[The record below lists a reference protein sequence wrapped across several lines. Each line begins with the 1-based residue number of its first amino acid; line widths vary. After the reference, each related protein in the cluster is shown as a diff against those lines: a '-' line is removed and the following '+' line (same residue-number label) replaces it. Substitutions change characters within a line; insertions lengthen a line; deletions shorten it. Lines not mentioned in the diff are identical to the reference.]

1 MIAPVEVQLEP
12 ALNASAALL
21 CQPGELR
28 VTAAKSAI
36 ARKPWYSVLYIQV
49 LIAIA
54 MGILIGRFSPKTGI
68 ALKPLGDAFVGL
80 IRMMI
85 APVIFCVIVQ
95 GIAGMADIKK
105 VGKVGIKT
113 LIYFEVVST
122 LALLIGI
129 VVAVAIHPGAGLN
142 INPATLDPQ
151 AAAVY
156 VGRAKETG
164 FIPFLLSFIPRT
176 FVDALSGGE
185 VPQVL
190 LISILTGF
198 AMARLGEFG
207 ARALRAVEVAN
218 KVVFA
223 IIRIIIRTAPLGA
236 LGGMAF
242 TIGSYGMA
250 SLSNLVKLIGAF
262 YLTSVIFVVF
272 VLGAIAWWAGFS
284 IFRFI
289 AYIKDEL
296 LIVLGTSSSETVLP
310 DMMRKLEGLGA
321 SRSVVGLVFPTGYVF
336 NTDGTNIY
344 LTLSA
349 LFLAQ
354 ATGTHLTFSQ
364 ISGILL
370 FALIASKGGS
380 GVTGTGFVTLAAILA
395 AVPAIPV
402 QGLALLVGIEK
413 FMSECR
419 ALTNVVGNGVATL
432 VVSRWQGEL
441 DSAKLGEVMAHP
453 SDSAPNA
460 A

>member
-1 MIAPVEVQLEP
+1 MTTA
-12 ALNASAALL
+12 NSTAS
-21 CQPGELR
+21 
-28 VTAAKSAI
+28 
-36 ARKPWYSVLYIQV
+36 RKPWYAVLYIQV
-49 LIAIA
+49 LVAIVI
-54 MGILIGRFSPKTGI
+54 GILIGRFSPKTGM
-68 ALKPLGDAFVGL
+68 ALKPLGDAFVSL

-95 GIAGMADIKK
+95 GIASMADLKK
-105 VGKVGIKT
+105 VGKVGVKA

-129 VVAVAIHPGAGLN
+129 VVAVVLHPGAGLN
-142 INPATLDPQ
+142 INPAALDPK

-164 FIPFLLSFIPRT
+164 LIPFLLSFIPRT
-176 FVDALSGGE
+176 FVDALAGGE

-198 AMARLGEFG
+198 SISRLGELG
-207 ARALRAVEVAN
+207 ARALRAVEIAN
-218 KVVFA
+218 KVVFG
-223 IIRIIIRTAPLGA
+223 IIRIIVRTAPLGA

-242 TIGSYGMA
+242 TVGSYGMA
-250 SLSNLVKLIGAF
+250 SLSNLAKLIGTF
-262 YLTSVIFVVF
+262 YLTSLIFVF
-272 VLGAIAWWAGFS
+272 IVLAAIAWWAGFS

-344 LTLSA
+344 LTLCV

-354 ATGTHLTFSQ
+354 ATNTQLTFGQ
-364 ISGILL
+364 ITGILL

-402 QGLALLVGIEK
+402 QSLALLVGIEK

-419 ALTNVVGNGVATL
+419 ALTNVVGNGVATI
-432 VVSRWQGEL
+432 VVSRWEGEL
-441 DSAKLGEVMAHP
+441 DSGRMRDAMARPGENNEPKVA
-453 SDSAPNA
+453 
-460 A
+460 

>member
-1 MIAPVEVQLEP
+1 MT
-12 ALNASAALL
+12 
-21 CQPGELR
+21 G
-28 VTAAKSAI
+28 AKSPA
-36 ARKPWYSVLYIQV
+36 APRPWYAILYIQV
-49 LIAIA
+49 LIAI
-54 MGILIGRFSPKTGI
+54 MIGILIGRFSPKTGV
-68 ALKPLGDAFVGL
+68 ALKPLGDAFVAL

-113 LIYFEVVST
+113 LIYFEAVST
-122 LALLIGI
+122 LALLIG
-129 VVAVAIHPGAGLN
+129 VAVAVAIHPGAGLN
-142 INPATLDPQ
+142 INPAALDPK

-164 FIPFLLSFIPRT
+164 FIPFLLSFIPHT
-176 FVDALSGGE
+176 FVEAFTGGE

-198 AMARLGEFG
+198 AIAALGEFG
-207 ARALRAVEVAN
+207 VRALRAVEMAN
-218 KVVFA
+218 KIVFG
-223 IIRIIIRTAPLGA
+223 IVRIITRAAPLGA

-242 TIGSYGMA
+242 TVGSYGVA
-250 SLSNLVKLIGAF
+250 SLSNLIKLIGTF
-262 YLTSVIFVVF
+262 YLTSTIFAVV
-272 VLGAIAWWAGFS
+272 VLGAISWWAGFS

-321 SRSVVGLVFPTGYVF
+321 PRSVVGLVFPTGYVF

-354 ATGTHLTFSQ
+354 ATGTHLSFGQ
-364 ISGILL
+364 ISGLLL
-370 FALIASKGGS
+370 FALLASKGGS
-380 GVTGTGFVTLAAILA
+380 GVTGTGFVTLAAVLA

-402 QGLALLVGIEK
+402 QALALLVGIEK

-441 DSAKLGEVMAHP
+441 DSAKLREVMTHP
-453 SDSAPNA
+453 SDYSAPPA

>member
-1 MIAPVEVQLEP
+1 LGKAQTV
-12 ALNASAALL
+12 
-21 CQPGELR
+21 R
-28 VTAAKSAI
+28 KS
-36 ARKPWYSVLYIQV
+36 RPWYTILYLQV
-49 LIAIA
+49 LIAVVI
-54 MGILIGRFSPKTGI
+54 GSLIGRFFPKTGM
-68 ALKPLGDAFVGL
+68 ALKPLGDAFVSL

-95 GIAGMADIKK
+95 GIASMSDLKK
-105 VGKVGIKT
+105 VGKVGVKT

-122 LALLIGI
+122 LALMIGI
-129 VVAVAIHPGAGLN
+129 VVALLIHPGAGLN
-142 INPATLDPQ
+142 IDPATLDPK

-164 FIPFLLSFIPRT
+164 FIPFLLGFIPLT
-176 FVDALSGGE
+176 FVGALAEGE

-190 LISILTGF
+190 LISILTGL
-198 AMARLGEFG
+198 AIARTGEWG
-207 ARALRAVEVAN
+207 KRALDAIETAN
-218 KVVFA
+218 KVVFG
-223 IIRIIIRTAPLGA
+223 IVRIVVRAAPLGA

-242 TIGSYGMA
+242 TVGSYGVA
-250 SLSNLVKLIGAF
+250 SLTNLLKLMGTF
-262 YLTSVIFVVF
+262 YLSSVVFVLF
-272 VLGAIAWWAGFS
+272 VLGAIAYMAGFS
-284 IFRFI
+284 IFRFL

-344 LTLSA
+344 LTLAA

-354 ATGTHLTFSQ
+354 ATNTHLSWGQ
-364 ISGILL
+364 ITGILL
-370 FALIASKGGS
+370 FALVASKGGS

-395 AVPAIPV
+395 AVPSIPV
-402 QGLALLVGIEK
+402 QSLALLVGIEK

-441 DSAKLGEVMAHP
+441 DVEKMRRAMEKPPEISE
-453 SDSAPNA
+453 SDA

>member
-1 MIAPVEVQLEP
+1 MTGGKSPSAP
-12 ALNASAALL
+12 
-21 CQPGELR
+21 
-28 VTAAKSAI
+28 
-36 ARKPWYSVLYIQV
+36 KPWYAVLYIQV
-49 LIAIA
+49 LIAIFL
-54 MGILIGRFSPKTGI
+54 GIFIGRFSPKTGV
-68 ALKPLGDAFVGL
+68 ALKPLGDAFVEL

-85 APVIFCVIVQ
+85 APVIFCVITQ

-113 LIYFEVVST
+113 LIYFEAVST

-129 VVAVAIHPGAGLN
+129 AVAVAIHPGAGLD
-142 INPATLDPQ
+142 INPATLDPK

-164 FIPFLLSFIPRT
+164 FIPFLLSFIPHT
-176 FVDALSGGE
+176 FVEAFTGGD

-198 AMARLGEFG
+198 AIAALGEFG
-207 ARALRAVEVAN
+207 VRALRAVEVAN
-218 KVVFA
+218 KIVFG
-223 IIRIIIRTAPLGA
+223 IVRIITRAAPLGA

-242 TIGSYGMA
+242 TVGSYGLA
-250 SLSNLVKLIGAF
+250 SLANLIKLIGTF
-262 YLTSVIFVVF
+262 YLTSIIFVVV

-321 SRSVVGLVFPTGYVF
+321 SRSVVGLGVPTGYVF

-344 LTLSA
+344 LTLAA

-354 ATGTHLTFSQ
+354 ATGTHLSFGQ
-364 ISGILL
+364 ISGLLL
-370 FALIASKGGS
+370 FALLASKGGS

-441 DSAKLGEVMAHP
+441 DSTKLREVMTHP
-453 SDSAPNA
+453 GEHATPPA

>member
-1 MIAPVEVQLEP
+1 MWAWCHGETQL
-12 ALNASAALL
+12 
-21 CQPGELR
+21 GEAQTVR
-28 VTAAKSAI
+28 KS
-36 ARKPWYSVLYIQV
+36 RPWYAMLYVQV
-49 LIAIA
+49 LIAVVI
-54 MGILIGRFSPKTGI
+54 GSLIGGFFPKTGM
-68 ALKPLGDAFVGL
+68 ALKPFGDAFVSL

-95 GIAGMADIKK
+95 GIASMSDLKK
-105 VGKVGIKT
+105 VGKVGVKT

-122 LALLIGI
+122 LALIIGI
-129 VVAVAIHPGAGLN
+129 AVALLIHPGAGLN
-142 INPATLDPQ
+142 IDPATLDPK

-164 FIPFLLSFIPRT
+164 FIPFLLGFIPRT
-176 FVDALSGGE
+176 FVGALADGE

-198 AMARLGEFG
+198 AIAQMGEWG
-207 ARALRAVEVAN
+207 KRALGAIEIASR
-218 KVVFA
+218 VVFG
-223 IIRIIIRTAPLGA
+223 IVRIVVRAAPLGA

-242 TIGSYGMA
+242 TVGSYGVA
-250 SLSNLVKLIGAF
+250 SLTNLLKLMGTF
-262 YLTSVIFVVF
+262 YLSSVLFVVF
-272 VLGAIAWWAGFS
+272 VLGAIAYMAGFS
-284 IFRFI
+284 IFRFL

-344 LTLSA
+344 LTLAA

-354 ATGTHLTFSQ
+354 ATNTHLSWGQ
-364 ISGILL
+364 IAGVLL
-370 FALIASKGGS
+370 FALVASKGGS

-395 AVPAIPV
+395 AVPSIPV
-402 QGLALLVGIEK
+402 QSLALLVGIEK

-441 DSAKLGEVMAHP
+441 DGEKMRRVMEKP
-453 SDSAPNA
+453 PDISEPNA

>member
-1 MIAPVEVQLEP
+1 
-12 ALNASAALL
+12 
-21 CQPGELR
+21 
-28 VTAAKSAI
+28 VTAAKPT
-36 ARKPWYSVLYIQV
+36 ARKPWYAILYVQV

-54 MGILIGRFSPKTGI
+54 VGILVGYFAPKTGI

-113 LIYFEVVST
+113 LIYFEAVST

-129 VVAVAIHPGAGLN
+129 VVAVAIHPGVGLN
-142 INPATLDPQ
+142 INPATLDPK

-164 FIPFLLSFIPRT
+164 FIPFLLNFIPRT
-176 FVDALSGGE
+176 FVEAFSGGE

-190 LISILTGF
+190 LVSILTGF
-198 AMARLGEFG
+198 AIAPLGELG

-242 TIGSYGMA
+242 TVGSYGMA
-250 SLSNLVKLIGAF
+250 SLSNLVKLIGTF

-272 VLGAIAWWAGFS
+272 VLGSIAWWAGFS

-289 AYIKDEL
+289 AYLKDEL

-354 ATGTHLTFSQ
+354 ATGTHLTFNQ
-364 ISGILL
+364 MTGILL

-441 DSAKLGEVMAHP
+441 DSAKLREVMSHP
-453 SDSAPNA
+453 SELAAPPA

>member
-1 MIAPVEVQLEP
+1 
-12 ALNASAALL
+12 
-21 CQPGELR
+21 
-28 VTAAKSAI
+28 VTAANSA
-36 ARKPWYSVLYIQV
+36 ASRKPWYAVLYIQV
-49 LIAIA
+49 LIAIVI
-54 MGILIGRFSPKTGI
+54 GILIGRFSPKTGM
-68 ALKPLGDAFVGL
+68 ALKPLGDAFVSL

-95 GIAGMADIKK
+95 GIASMADLKK
-105 VGKVGIKT
+105 VGKVGVKA

-129 VVAVAIHPGAGLN
+129 VVAVVLHPGAGLN
-142 INPATLDPQ
+142 INPAALDPK

-164 FIPFLLSFIPRT
+164 LIPFLLSFIPRT
-176 FVDALSGGE
+176 FVDALAGGE

-198 AMARLGEFG
+198 SISRLGELG
-207 ARALRAVEVAN
+207 ARALRAVEIAN
-218 KVVFA
+218 KVVFG
-223 IIRIIIRTAPLGA
+223 IIRIIVRTAPLGA

-242 TIGSYGMA
+242 TVGSYGMA
-250 SLSNLVKLIGAF
+250 SLSNLVKLIGTF
-262 YLTSVIFVVF
+262 YLTSVIFGVV
-272 VLGAIAWWAGFS
+272 VLAPIAWWAGFS

-310 DMMRKLEGLGA
+310 DMLRKLEGLGA

-344 LTLSA
+344 LTLCV

-354 ATGTHLTFSQ
+354 ATNTQLTFAQ
-364 ISGILL
+364 ITGILL

-402 QGLALLVGIEK
+402 QSLALLVGIEK

-419 ALTNVVGNGVATL
+419 ALTNVVGNGVATI

-441 DSAKLGEVMAHP
+441 DSAKMREVMSHP
-453 SDSAPNA
+453 GANNEPKVA
-460 A
+460 

>member
-1 MIAPVEVQLEP
+1 VV
-12 ALNASAALL
+12 NTVS
-21 CQPGELR
+21 
-28 VTAAKSAI
+28 T
-36 ARKPWYSVLYIQV
+36 RKRRPWYTILYVQV
-49 LIAIA
+49 LIAV
-54 MGILIGRFSPKTGI
+54 LIGCGIGGFFPKTGM
-68 ALKPLGDAFVGL
+68 ALKPLGDAFVSL

-95 GIAGMADIKK
+95 GIASMSDLKK
-105 VGKVGIKT
+105 VGTLGIKT
-113 LIYFEVVST
+113 LIYFELVST
-122 LALLIGI
+122 LALIIGI
-129 VVAVAIHPGAGLN
+129 VVAVVFHPGAGLN
-142 INPATLDPQ
+142 IDAAALDPKTT
-151 AAAVY
+151 AAF

-164 FIPFLLSFIPRT
+164 FIPFLLGFIPRT
-176 FVDALSGGE
+176 FIGALADGE

-198 AMARLGEFG
+198 AIANMGEVG
-207 ARALRAVEVAN
+207 KRALSAIEVAN
-218 KVVFA
+218 KVVFG
-223 IIRIIIRTAPLGA
+223 IVRIVVRAAPLGA

-242 TIGSYGMA
+242 TVGSYGVA
-250 SLSNLVKLIGAF
+250 SLANLLKLMGTF
-262 YLTSVIFVVF
+262 YLSSFLFVVV
-272 VLGAIAWWAGFS
+272 VLGIIARLAGFS
-284 IFRFI
+284 IFRFL

-321 SRSVVGLVFPTGYVF
+321 SRSTVGLVFPTGYVF

-344 LTLSA
+344 LTLAA

-354 ATGTHLTFSQ
+354 ATNTHLSLGQ

-370 FALIASKGGS
+370 FALVASKGGS

-395 AVPAIPV
+395 AVPSIPV
-402 QGLALLVGIEK
+402 QSLALLVGIEK

-441 DSAKLGEVMAHP
+441 DVENMRRVMEKPPENSETNSA
-453 SDSAPNA
+453 
-460 A
+460 

>member
-1 MIAPVEVQLEP
+1 
-12 ALNASAALL
+12 
-21 CQPGELR
+21 
-28 VTAAKSAI
+28 VTGAKSPS
-36 ARKPWYSVLYIQV
+36 ARKPWYTVLYIQV
-49 LIAIA
+49 LIAIFI
-54 MGILIGRFSPKTGI
+54 GILIGRSSPKTGI
-68 ALKPLGDAFVGL
+68 ALRPLGDVFVGL

-85 APVIFCVIVQ
+85 APVIFCVLVQ
-95 GIAGMADIKK
+95 GIAGMADLKK

-113 LIYFEVVST
+113 LIYFEGVST
-122 LALLIGI
+122 LALVIGI
-129 VVAVAIHPGAGLN
+129 AVAVVIHPGAGLN
-142 INPATLDPQ
+142 IDPATLDPQ

-164 FIPFLLSFIPRT
+164 FIPFLLSFIPHT
-176 FVDALSGGE
+176 FLGAFTGGE

-190 LISILTGF
+190 LISILTGL
-198 AMARLGEFG
+198 AVAPLGEFG
-207 ARALRAVEVAN
+207 ARALRAVEIAN

-223 IIRIIIRTAPLGA
+223 IIRMITRTAPLGA

-242 TIGSYGMA
+242 TVGSYGMA
-250 SLSNLVKLIGAF
+250 SLSSLVKLIGTF
-262 YLTSVIFVVF
+262 YLTSLIFVVV
-272 VLGAIAWWAGFS
+272 VLGAIAALAGFS
-284 IFRFI
+284 ILRFI
-289 AYIKDEL
+289 SYIKEEL

-354 ATGTHLTFSQ
+354 ATGTHLSFGQ
-364 ISGILL
+364 ISGLLL
-370 FALIASKGGS
+370 FALLASKGGS

-419 ALTNVVGNGVATL
+419 AITNVIGNGVAAL

-441 DSAKLGEVMAHP
+441 DSAKLRQVMSQPGEHATP
-453 SDSAPNA
+453 PA

>member
-1 MIAPVEVQLEP
+1 LG
-12 ALNASAALL
+12 NAQAV
-21 CQPGELR
+21 G
-28 VTAAKSAI
+28 KS
-36 ARKPWYSVLYIQV
+36 RPWYTILYAQV
-49 LIAIA
+49 LIAVVI
-54 MGILIGRFSPKTGI
+54 GSLIGGFFPKTGM
-68 ALKPLGDAFVGL
+68 ALKPLGDAFVSL

-95 GIAGMADIKK
+95 GIASMSDLKK
-105 VGKVGIKT
+105 VGKVGVKT

-122 LALLIGI
+122 LALIIGI
-129 VVAVAIHPGAGLN
+129 VVALLIHPGAGLN
-142 INPATLDPQ
+142 IDPATLDPK

-164 FIPFLLSFIPRT
+164 FIPFLLGCIPRT
-176 FVDALSGGE
+176 FVGALADGE

-198 AMARLGEFG
+198 AIAQMGELGK
-207 ARALRAVEVAN
+207 RALGAIEIAN
-218 KVVFA
+218 KVVFGMV
-223 IIRIIIRTAPLGA
+223 RIVVRAAPLGA

-242 TIGSYGMA
+242 TVGSYGVA
-250 SLSNLVKLIGAF
+250 SLTNLLKLLGTF
-262 YLTSVIFVVF
+262 YLSSALFVVF
-272 VLGAIAWWAGFS
+272 VLGAIAYMAGFS
-284 IFRFI
+284 IFRFL

-310 DMMRKLEGLGA
+310 DMMRKLQGLGA

-344 LTLSA
+344 LTLAA

-354 ATGTHLTFSQ
+354 ATNTHLSLGQ
-364 ISGILL
+364 IAGILL
-370 FALIASKGGS
+370 FALVASKGGS

-395 AVPAIPV
+395 AVPSIPV
-402 QGLALLVGIEK
+402 QSLALLLGIEK

-441 DSAKLGEVMAHP
+441 DVEKMRRVMEKPPATSE
-453 SDSAPNA
+453 SDA